1 MISMRYHI
9 VSLAAVFLA
18 LALGI
23 VLGATKIQSPLLEGL
38 RDDNASLSSQQGELA
53 STNQDL
59 TARVA
64 ADEKFAGSV
73 GALTVRGTLPSTNV
87 VLVTTAAAD
96 PNDRDALL
104 SLLNR
109 AGATVT
115 GQIQLTNDFSDPLR
129 ADELRQIA
137 TTTLPTGVQLPEVPQ
152 AGAVAG
158 GLLSSVLIAPA
169 GGAPKASAE
178 QGAAVLAALQSAGF
192 ITVTGTPAAGQ
203 SVIVLTGEEVTGG
216 SEADKAGAVASFA
229 TQLAQT
235 ATGVVVAGR
244 SGSDESTGTVGVIR
258 GDTAM
263 SGTVSTVDNVDSDT
277 GRIAT
282 VLALVE
288 QNGGG
293 QGQYGFGEKAQAQA
307 PTLAVG

>member
-23 VLGATKIQSPLLEGL
+23 VLGATKLSSPLLNDL
-38 RDDNASLSSQQGELA
+38 RSDNADLTSQQGELS
-53 STNQDL
+53 STNDEL
-59 TARVA
+59 TARIG

-73 GALTVRGTLPSTNV
+73 GALTVRGTLPNTNV
-87 VLVTTAAAD
+87 VLVTTASAD
-96 PNDRDALL
+96 PNDRDAVL

-129 ADELRQIA
+129 ADQLRQVA
-137 TTTLPTGVQLPEVPQ
+137 ATTLPTGATLPEVPQ

-158 GLLSSVLIAPA
+158 GLLSSVLLAPA
-169 GGAPKASAE
+169 GGAPVANAE

-192 ITVTGTPAAGQ
+192 ITVTGTPAVGQ
-203 SVIVLTGEEVTGG
+203 AVVVLTGAQATGG
-216 SEADKAGAVASFA
+216 SEADKAAAVAYFA
-229 TQLAQT
+229 NQLAQT

-244 SGSDESTGTVGVIR
+244 TGSEEPTGTIGVVR
-258 GDTAM
+258 GNTALA
-263 SGTVSTVDNVDSDT
+263 GTVSTVDNVDSDT

-293 QGQYGFGEKAQAQA
+293 QGQYGFGANASAQV

>member
-1 MISMRYHI
+1 MRYHI

-18 LALGI
+18 LALGV
-23 VLGATKIQSPLLEGL
+23 VLGATKIQSPLLAGL
-38 RDDNASLSSQQGELA
+38 RDDNATLSSQQGELS
-53 STNQDL
+53 STNEDL
-59 TARVA
+59 TARLA

-73 GALTVRGTLPSTNV
+73 AALTVRGTLPNTNV

-115 GQIQLTNDFSDPLR
+115 GQIQLTSDFSDPLR

-137 TTTLPTGVQLPEVPQ
+137 ATTLPTGAQLPEVPQ

-158 GLLSSVLIAPA
+158 GLLASVLLAPA
-169 GGAPKASAE
+169 GGAPVASAD

-203 SVIVLTGEEVTGG
+203 SVIVLTGAQAAGG
-216 SEADKAGAVASFA
+216 SEADKAAAVAAFA
-229 TQLAQT
+229 NQLAQT

-244 SGSDESTGTVGVIR
+244 TGSAEATGTVGVIR
-258 GDTAM
+258 GDTAL
-263 SGTVSTVDNVDSDT
+263 SGTVSTVDNIDTDT
-277 GRIAT
+277 GRIAA

-293 QGQYGFGEKAQAQA
+293 QGQYGFEGNAQAQA

>member
-1 MISMRYHI
+1 M
-9 VSLAAVFLA
+9 
-18 LALGI
+18 
-23 VLGATKIQSPLLEGL
+23 
-38 RDDNASLSSQQGELA
+38 
-53 STNQDL
+53 
-59 TARVA
+59 
-64 ADEKFAGSV
+64 
-73 GALTVRGTLPSTNV
+73 RGTLPTTNV

-137 TTTLPTGVQLPEVPQ
+137 ATTLPTGAQLPEVPQ

-158 GLLSSVLIAPA
+158 GLLSSVLLAPA
-169 GGAPKASAE
+169 GGAPVASAE

-203 SVIVLTGEEVTGG
+203 SVIVLTGAQATGG
-216 SEADKAGAVASFA
+216 SEADKAAAVASFA
-229 TQLAQT
+229 GQLAQT

-244 SGSDESTGTVGVIR
+244 TGSAEVTGTVGVIR
-258 GDTAM
+258 GDTAL

-277 GRIAT
+277 GRIAA

-293 QGQYGFGEKAQAQA
+293 QGQYGFGENAQAQA